1 MQLFLELFDFF
12 IKRFFSKDFEWRSL
26 IMDDDPRKSFFRITV
41 YSHLDNDFT
50 SFISDRCLID
60 SFSDRLA
67 NITDMTVRM
76 LRHRAVSWGRTIFF
90 IA

>member
-1 MQLFLELFDFF
+1 
-12 IKRFFSKDFEWRSL
+12 
-26 IMDDDPRKSFFRITV
+26 MDDDPRKSFFRIIV

-50 SFISDRCLID
+50 SFI
-60 SFSDRLA
+60 SDRLA

-76 LRHRAVSWGRTIFF
+76 LRHRAVSWGITIFF

>member
-1 MQLFLELFDFF
+1 
-12 IKRFFSKDFEWRSL
+12 
-26 IMDDDPRKSFFRITV
+26 MDDDLRKSFFRITV

-67 NITDMTVRM
+67 NITDMTVILAKTSEYHGEER
-76 LRHRAVSWGRTIFF
+76 FF
-90 IA
+90 SSLNLQICSKIRENRENTAEIIRWKNR

>member
-1 MQLFLELFDFF
+1 
-12 IKRFFSKDFEWRSL
+12 
-26 IMDDDPRKSFFRITV
+26 MDDDPRKSFFRITV

-67 NITDMTVRM
+67 NITDMTVI
-76 LRHRAVSWGRTIFF
+76 LAKTSGVSWGRTIFF

>member
-1 MQLFLELFDFF
+1 
-12 IKRFFSKDFEWRSL
+12 
-26 IMDDDPRKSFFRITV
+26 MDDDPRKSFFRITV

-50 SFISDRCLID
+50 SFISDR
-60 SFSDRLA
+60 LA

-76 LRHRAVSWGRTIFF
+76 LRHRAVSWEITIFF